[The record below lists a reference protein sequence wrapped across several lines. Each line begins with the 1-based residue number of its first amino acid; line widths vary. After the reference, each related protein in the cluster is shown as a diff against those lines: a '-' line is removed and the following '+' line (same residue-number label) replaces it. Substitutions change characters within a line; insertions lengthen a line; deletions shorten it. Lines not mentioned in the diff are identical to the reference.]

1 MKNVKPQLIVALD
14 VETLDE
20 TKTLVETLSPV
31 VDIFKVGSQLFTA
44 YGPQAV
50 RFIEEKGK
58 EVFLDLKF
66 HDIPNTVSNA
76 VQSAVSSLAVGGKD
90 KRSILMYTMHI
101 AGGEEMLWKAAETA
115 KKIAQQNGLRAPLSL
130 GITVLTSEQSSENTK
145 DIVLKRALL
154 AKKAG
159 LDGVVASVEEVG
171 MLREKLGK
179 DFIIVTP
186 GIRPKAVDVG
196 DQKRVA
202 TPETAVKSGS
212 NFLVVGR
219 PIVKAADPLRA
230 AKAILEE
237 IEIVVKG
244 L

>member
-1 MKNVKPQLIVALD
+1 MKNSKPQLIVALD

-20 TKTLVETLSPV
+20 AKALVEALSPV

-44 YGPQAV
+44 YGPDVV
-50 RFIEEKGK
+50 RFIQEKGK

-76 VQSAVSSLAVGGKD
+76 VQAAVSSLAVGGKE

-101 AGGEEMLWKAAETA
+101 VGGEEMLQKAAQTA
-115 KKIAQQNGLRAPLSL
+115 KKVAQQNGLRVPLSL

-145 DIVLKRALL
+145 DIVLTRALL

-159 LDGVVASVEEVG
+159 LDGVVASVEEAG

-186 GIRPKAVDVG
+186 GIRPKAADVG

-202 TPETAVKSGS
+202 TPETAVRSGS

-219 PIVKAADPLRA
+219 PIVKAEDPLRA
-230 AKAILEE
+230 AKEILEE
-237 IEIVVKG
+237 IKAAV
-244 L
+244 